1 MYNIIYIYYKI
12 KNNILDYHKILLYY
26 ILIQCRVLI
35 QSNYENIIILYLIKY
50 NYYNKYIELCHLIL
64 CSIL

>member
-12 KNNILDYHKILLYY
+12 ENNILDYYKILLYY

-35 QSNYENIIILYLIKY
+35 QNNYESII
-50 NYYNKYIELCHLIL
+50 
-64 CSIL
+64 